1 MSHISRR
8 NFLKTCAA
16 SFAAVATNAEILANP
31 SATAARAMGRK
42 LGRVA
47 LGKSGITVSRL
58 AMGTGTNGWNH
69 RSNQTRLGM
78 KGFVGLAEYAHDAGI
93 LFFDAADTY
102 GSHTYLR
109 EALKIIPRDKI
120 VILTKIWTEPNNWL
134 TPQDAVAT
142 LDRFRR
148 EIGTDYLDIILL
160 HCQVSPNWIL
170 ETQRLRDGLSHA
182 KAKGIIRAH
191 GVSCH
196 RFEALQAAAASDWV
210 DILLARINPA
220 GSQMDSTPQN
230 VMPVLK
236 QAHDRGAGVIGM
248 KIFGAGALTRAEQ
261 RQQSLEYVWNS
272 GNVDAMTIGFENAVQ
287 VEDTITRVSGI
298 LK

>member
-1 MSHISRR
+1 MPHISRR

-16 SFAAVATNAEILANP
+16 GFAAVATNAEVFASP
-31 SATAARAMGRK
+31 SAAAARATSRK
-42 LGRVA
+42 LGQIT

-93 LFFDAADTY
+93 MFFDAADTY

-109 EALKIIPRDKI
+109 EALKIIPREKV
-120 VILTKIWTEPNNWL
+120 VILTKIWIDSDNWFSS
-134 TPQDAVAT
+134 QDAVTT
-142 LDRFRR
+142 LDRFRK
-148 EIGTDYLDIILL
+148 EIGTDYLDIVLL
-160 HCQVSPNWIL
+160 HCQTSPNWL
-170 ETQRLRDGLSHA
+170 AETQRLREGLSQA
-182 KAKGIIRAH
+182 KTKGIVRAH

-196 RFEALQAAAASDWV
+196 GFEALKAAAASDWV

-287 VEDTITRVSGI
+287 IEDTITRVNII
-298 LK
+298 LR

>member
-1 MSHISRR
+1 MTHISRR
-8 NFLKTCAA
+8 NFLKTCATG
-16 SFAAVATNAEILANP
+16 FAAVVANAEILISP
-31 SATAARAMGRK
+31 SMVRATGRK

-78 KGFVGLAEYAHDAGI
+78 KGFVGLAEYAHDTGI
-93 LFFDAADTY
+93 MFFDVADTH

-109 EALKIIPRDKI
+109 EALKIIPREKV

-142 LDRFRR
+142 LDRFRK
-148 EIGTDYLDIILL
+148 EIGTDYLDIVLL
-160 HCQVSPNWIL
+160 HCQTSPNWL
-170 ETQRLRDGLSHA
+170 TETQRLRDGLSHA
-182 KAKGIIRAH
+182 KVKGIIQAH

-196 RFEALQAAAASDWV
+196 RFEALKKAASDWV

-248 KIFGAGALTRAEQ
+248 KIFGAGALTRTGQ

-272 GNVDAMTIGFENAVQ
+272 GNVDAMTIGFENVTQ
-287 VEDTITRVSGI
+287 IEDTITRVNGI
-298 LK
+298 LQ